1 MIEIISHNH
10 ASELISLSGAYLEQ
24 NESENNWPIYLVYGL
39 AEDPDFYGYKFPLLL
54 SILEDGRSVGVAII
68 SQHSRSILSKIGTE
82 VQPAIA
88 HLVHYLREVDIQ
100 IPRLLGPAVA
110 TQAFADCWVENRP
123 SVSAEVAMRMRL
135 FEARAV
141 ANLPLSPGKLRLA
154 CMDDHPLTARWSS
167 AYSEEIFG
175 ESVDFDRT
183 KSWVEQAIKN
193 QRLHIWD
200 NAGPVSIVTLGRPT
214 KNGVAIH
221 GVYTPPEHR
230 NKGYATS
237 CVWSLTK
244 KLLAERYSFCC
255 LYTDLSNPTS
265 NSIYTKIGYVPM
277 GDALEFDFV
286 SSDEHTG
293 T

>member
-1 MIEIISHNH
+1 
-10 ASELISLSGAYLEQ
+10 
-24 NESENNWPIYLVYGL
+24 
-39 AEDPDFYGYKFPLLL
+39 
-54 SILEDGRSVGVAII
+54 
-68 SQHSRSILSKIGTE
+68 
-82 VQPAIA
+82 
-88 HLVHYLREVDIQ
+88 
-100 IPRLLGPAVA
+100 
-110 TQAFADCWVENRP
+110 
-123 SVSAEVAMRMRL
+123 
-135 FEARAV
+135 
-141 ANLPLSPGKLRLA
+141 
-154 CMDDHPLTARWSS
+154 MDDHPLTARWSS

-265 NSIYTKIGYVPM
+265 NSIYAKIGYVPV
-277 GDALEFDFV
+277 GDALVFDFI
-286 SSDEHTG
+286 SSDGHNG